1 MNFQLTDSAL
11 TAYLFECAGD
21 PELLG
26 VSQDKFGSNLPAT
39 TCAQGWKLRIA
50 FRLGVHD
57 PVPAPIA
64 PEPILRGIRAHG
76 FYVWRNGNVNKTTGT
91 SQ

>member
-1 MNFQLTDSAL
+1 MNFQLTDSAI

-26 VSQDKFGSNLPAT
+26 VSRDKFGSNLPGAT
-39 TCAQGWKLRIA
+39 CPQGWKLRIA
-50 FRLGVHD
+50 FRLGVND

-64 PEPILRGIRAHG
+64 PEPIIRGIRAHG